1 MKSRKEQIYGYLIE
15 KTEKYKEE
23 DIVYF
28 TTQEVSE
35 ALSMHRSNVSAFL
48 NEYVK
53 ENRLEKVNSR
63 PVKFYLADQ
72 YEIKNDTD
80 TFSEIIGADGSLK
93 NMIQLAK
100 AALLYPNGMLPT
112 LIIGDNGVGK
122 SIFAEKMYIY
132 AKEMSILTEDAKYIK
147 IDCAQYTEGDNLHLE
162 LFEEDN
168 GIVERL
174 KKGRQSFLFIDNI
187 DQLLPKS
194 RNSLIKSM
202 EEGLMV
208 ICAARKSTSTQLGS
222 TFSVQINLPSLS
234 ERPLEER
241 FQLLKSFFSLEAAK
255 MNKKIKV
262 NAELLRSLLLYNTEG
277 NIKQFRNDIKLGCA
291 NAYLRTYSQVTDELY
306 IYMNDFP
313 AYIRKGFL
321 HYKKNKKIIE
331 KLIPSDY
338 SYTFTAANLRK
349 IKNENNHSNESIYD
363 IISKKSIDLKNRG
376 LAEDEVNTIISAD
389 LDQDFR
395 KLKKTNVKTSISKK
409 SITKLVDSRI
419 VELVEDFLREAS
431 KVLDRVFSKETFYGL
446 CLHIS
451 ATLEYSE
458 KSLPVVDEKIENLQR
473 DYKKEYTLTNTL
485 IEKIEKEFCIHLPK
499 AEFVFL
505 SMFILQENLKK
516 DDSSQPVILVATHGD
531 AIATSVVKLVQE
543 LINVDNI
550 YAYDLA
556 LDTNMEK
563 AYEELKQIVLGI
575 NQGAGILFLYD
586 MGSLRSM
593 IDNISLETKVKVKS
607 IEIPLTLIA
616 LEASRKATNTMS
628 LDSLHAGISEAYQQN
643 IYSLRNNYV
652 VQEQTKI
659 IITLCMSG
667 EGTAIQI
674 KNYLYENLI
683 FEDIEII
690 PLGISDKNILLETIN
705 RLQEKHQII
714 ALIGTYDPEIYNLP
728 FIPISQIFETP
739 VDKLNLLLSYK
750 GINNVTHVNYKMIYK
765 YLSEQLPK
773 FDIITLKETLPRA
786 IRQVKTKINKL
797 TLDQELGLFLH
808 VATNIYRIQYDEPLV
823 INIHRNKIIN
833 ANKKAYHEL
842 TTIFKEIEDE
852 FAIEFTEDDYANMIG
867 IIKEL

>member
-1 MKSRKEQIYGYLIE
+1 MKSRKEQIYEYLIE
-15 KTEKYKEE
+15 ETGKHKAE
-23 DIVYF
+23 DIIYF

-63 PVKFYLADQ
+63 PVKFYLADR
-72 YEIKNDTD
+72 YEIKNETD

-112 LIIGDNGVGK
+112 LISGDNGVGK
-122 SIFAEKMYIY
+122 SIFAKKMYIY
-132 AKEMSILTEDAKYIK
+132 AKEMSILTQDAKYIK

-162 LFEEDN
+162 LFEENN
-168 GIVERL
+168 GIVEQL
-174 KKGRQSFLFIDNI
+174 KKGTQSFLFIDNI

-194 RNSLIKSM
+194 INSLIKIM

-208 ICAARKSTSTQLGS
+208 VCAARKSTSTQLGS
-222 TFSVQINLPSLS
+222 NFSVQINLPSLS

-241 FQLLKSFFSLEAAK
+241 FQLLKRFFLLEAAK
-255 MNKKIKV
+255 MDKKIKV
-262 NAELLRSLLLYNTEG
+262 NAELLRSLLLYNNEG

-291 NAYLRTYSQVTDELY
+291 NAYLRTYGQVTDELY

-313 AYIRKGFL
+313 AYIRKGIM
-321 HYKKNKKIIE
+321 HYQANKKTIE
-331 KLIPSDY
+331 KLIPSEY

-349 IKNENNHSNESIYD
+349 TKNEKNHSNESIYD
-363 IISKKSIDLKNRG
+363 IIAKKSIDLKNRG
-376 LAEDEVNTIISAD
+376 LAEDEVNTIISAE

-395 KLKKTNVKTSISKK
+395 RLKKNNIKTSISKK
-409 SITKLVDSRI
+409 SITKLVGSRI
-419 VELVEDFLREAS
+419 VELVEDFLREVS
-431 KVLDRVFSKETFYGL
+431 QTLDRVFSKETFYGL

-451 ATLEYSE
+451 ATLEYAD
-458 KSLPVVDEKIENLQR
+458 KTVPVVDEKIENLR
-473 DYKKEYTLTNTL
+473 KNYEEEYTLTNTL
-485 IEKIEKEFCIHLPK
+485 IKKIEEKFRVSLPK
-499 AEFVFL
+499 SELVFL
-505 SMFILQENLKK
+505 SMFILPENFKK
-516 DDSSQPVILVATHGD
+516 DNMSQPVILIATHGEGT
-531 AIATSVVKLVQE
+531 ATSVVKLVQE

-550 YAYDLA
+550 YAYDLS

-563 AYEELKQIVLGI
+563 AYEELKQVVLEI

-593 IDNISLETKVKVKS
+593 IENISLETKVKVKS

-616 LEASRKATNTMS
+616 LESSRKATNTLS
-628 LDSLHAGISEAYQQN
+628 LESLYADISEAYQKN
-643 IYSLRNNYV
+643 IYSLRNNYIA
-652 VQEQTKI
+652 QEQAKI

-667 EGTAIQI
+667 EGTALQI
-674 KNYLYENLI
+674 KNYLHENLI

-690 PLGISDKNILLETIN
+690 PLGISDKTILLETIN
-705 RLQEKHQII
+705 RLQEKYEII

-739 VDKLNLLLSYK
+739 VDKLNLLLSFK
-750 GINNVTHVNYKMIYK
+750 GINNVTQVNYNMIYK
-765 YLSEQLPK
+765 YLSEQLPN

-786 IRQVKTKINKL
+786 IRQIKSKINKL

-808 VATNIYRIQYDEPLV
+808 LATNIYRRQYEQQKAV
-823 INIHRNKIIN
+823 NIHKNKIIMI
-833 ANKKAYHEL
+833 NKKAYHEL
-842 TTIFKEIEDE
+842 INILKEIEDE
-852 FAIEFTEDDYANMIG
+852 FAIKFTDDDYANIIG
-867 IIKEL
+867 IIKKI